1 MHSALTLLG
10 VALIGAAVATAAA
23 TQMGASGIDSKE
35 LEALNQEYI
44 QSVATSDV
52 GWFEQHL
59 APDFQCTNPDGSLVD
74 RTAFLKQTA
83 LPLRVANL
91 QVHDVNIRVMGE
103 FALIHA
109 VTTYTRPDGKTGS
122 SRYTDAWRRQQG
134 RWLALS
140 AHITPIQ

>member
-1 MHSALTLLG
+1 MPSVLRLLG
-10 VALIGAAVATAAA
+10 VALIGAAVAIS
-23 TQMGASGIDSKE
+23 ASAQLGDSGTDSKE
-35 LEALNQEYI
+35 LDKLNQEYI
-44 QSVATSDV
+44 RSVSTSDV

-74 RTAFLKQTA
+74 RAAFLKQTA
-83 LPLRVANL
+83 LPLKVANI
-91 QVHDVNIRVMGE
+91 QVHDVNIRVMGA

-109 VTTYTRPDGKTGS
+109 VTTYTRPDGKAGS

-134 RWLALS
+134 QWMAVS

>member
-1 MHSALTLLG
+1 MHSAMTLLG
-10 VALIGAAVATAAA
+10 VALIGAAVATSTSA
-23 TQMGASGIDSKE
+23 QLGASGTDSNT

-44 QSVATSDV
+44 RSVATSDV
-52 GWFEQHL
+52 GWFEQYL
-59 APDFQCTNPDGSLVD
+59 VADFQCTNPDGSVVN
-74 RTAFLKQTA
+74 RAAFLKQTA

-91 QVHDVNIRVMGE
+91 QVRDVNIRVMGE

-134 RWLALS
+134 QWLAVS